1 MLRNEL
7 LIARR
12 SLGLSRKQV
21 AKLLGYKGISA
32 VARMEQGRIKPA
44 LDVLLRLEILY
55 RRPIAYLYSELYAQL
70 REEMR
75 EREAALRNRGQV
87 ERESNA

>member
-1 MLRNEL
+1 M
-7 LIARR
+7 
-12 SLGLSRKQV
+12 GLSRKQV
-21 AKLLGYKGISA
+21 AQLLGYKGISA
-32 VARMEQGRIKPA
+32 VARMEQGRMKPA

-75 EREAALRNRGQV
+75 EREAALLGRDRGQV
-87 ERESNA
+87 EGGSHA